1 MAADKGVYI
10 VTGANAGIG
19 KAIARKLAL
28 MGHQV
33 VMVCRSME
41 KGEAARAEISAGA
54 PGPVD
59 LVQGDLADVESV
71 HRLAGELL
79 RRYRRIAC
87 LINNAGIW
95 MQRREV
101 NADGLEATFMVN
113 HLAPF
118 ILTSLLMPRLRE
130 SAPAR
135 VVNIGAGLYVFGT
148 ADPERTPRGLDFSR
162 SRTYADSKLCSLL
175 VTLETARRIE
185 GTGVTINAVH
195 PGVIRTGLGDAP
207 GPFGFLLRLM
217 KRFAAAPEKGADA
230 PVWLATSPDVDGV
243 NGKFFMLRKEG
254 KLTADARNEDLIKRF
269 WDLSVKLGKLTD
281 AL

>member
-1 MAADKGVYI
+1 METHNGVYI

-28 MGHQV
+28 MGLPV
-33 VMVCRSME
+33 VMVCRNLE

-59 LVQGDLADVESV
+59 LVQGDLAAVDSV
-71 HRLAGELL
+71 HRMATELL
-79 RRYRRIAC
+79 RRYKRIAC

-101 NADGLEATFMVN
+101 NVDGLEITFMVN

-118 ILTSLLMPRLRE
+118 ILTNLLMPHLRE

-135 VVNIGAGLYVFGT
+135 VVNVGAGLYVFGT
-148 ADPERTPRGLDFSR
+148 ANPGRTPYGLDFTR
-162 SRTYADSKLCSLL
+162 FRTYADSKLCSLL
-175 VTLETARRIE
+175 VTLETARRTE

-207 GPFGFLLRLM
+207 GPLGFMYKQLKRLL
-217 KRFAAAPEKGADA
+217 AAPEKGADA
-230 PVWLATSPDVDGV
+230 PVWLATSPEVEGV
-243 NGKFFMLRKEG
+243 NGKYFFLRREG
-254 KLTADARNEDLIKRF
+254 KLTADARNDDLIKQF
-269 WDLSVKLGKLTD
+269 WDLSVKLGRLQD
-281 AL
+281 RS